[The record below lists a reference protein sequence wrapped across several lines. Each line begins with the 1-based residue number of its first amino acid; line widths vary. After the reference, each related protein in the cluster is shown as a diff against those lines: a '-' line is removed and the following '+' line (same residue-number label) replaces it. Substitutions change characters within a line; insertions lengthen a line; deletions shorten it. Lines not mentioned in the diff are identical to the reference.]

1 MNKTLAMMIRLQQL
15 TQHAGHSPNE
25 PALQR
30 RILRLRRRIPE
41 NYLNRFDRLVQR
53 RGMAVA
59 GMSASY
65 ACGGCHLQLPI
76 GDVWL
81 VREASEMMASCPHC
95 GCFLYDG
102 HRKSRESKVAA

>member
-1 MNKTLAMMIRLQQL
+1 MNKTLAMMLRLQELAQ
-15 TQHAGHSPNE
+15 QAAHSPHE
-25 PALQR
+25 STLQR
-30 RILRLRRRIPE
+30 RITRLRRRIPE
-41 NYLNRFDRLVQR
+41 NYLNRFDRLFQR

-59 GMSASY
+59 AMSASY

-81 VREASEMMASCPHC
+81 VREASELMASCPHC

-102 HRKSRESKVAA
+102 QRKLRWSKVVA

>member
-1 MNKTLAMMIRLQQL
+1 MNKTLAMMMRLQQL
-15 TQHAGHSPNE
+15 TQHAGRSRNE
-25 PALQR
+25 SVLQR
-30 RILRLRRRIPE
+30 RILRLRRHIPE
-41 NYLNRFDRLVQR
+41 NYLNRFDRIFQR

-59 GMSASY
+59 AISASY

-95 GCFLYDG
+95 GCFVYDG
-102 HRKSRESKVAA
+102 HKKLRQSKVAA

>member
-1 MNKTLAMMIRLQQL
+1 MNKTVAMMMRLQQL
-15 TQHAGHSPNE
+15 TQHARHSPNE
-25 PALQR
+25 SALQR

>member
-25 PALQR
+25 SALQK
-30 RILRLRRRIPE
+30 RILRLRRHIPE
-41 NYLNRFDRLVQR
+41 NYLNRFDRLFQR

-59 GMSASY
+59 AMSASC
-65 ACGGCHLQLPI
+65 ACSGCHLQLPV

-81 VREASEMMASCPHC
+81 VREASEMIASCPHC
-95 GCFLYDG
+95 GCFVYDSQ
-102 HRKSRESKVAA
+102 KKPRESKVTA